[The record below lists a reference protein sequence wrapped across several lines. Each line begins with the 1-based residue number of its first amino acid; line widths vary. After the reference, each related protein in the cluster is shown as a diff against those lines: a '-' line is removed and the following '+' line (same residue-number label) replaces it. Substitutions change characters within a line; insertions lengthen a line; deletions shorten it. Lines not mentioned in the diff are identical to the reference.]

1 MVSAVL
7 PRDTRLYLQTR
18 HNSPERPASIPT
30 YGLLQVT
37 SRSGVAPQVAFLVQT
52 RGCWTKHVIAAYWDA
67 SCWLITFIY
76 LYICFF
82 LKRGAWQTLR
92 CKERKYDKLK
102 RVCGKQL
109 ASFLGATNRTSVL
122 QRSKLHLIVYHL
134 FQSHELKLPWD
145 FPWTKMLAAISN
157 Y

>member
-7 PRDTRLYLQTR
+7 MRDTRLYLQTR

-30 YGLLQVT
+30 YVLLLVT

-52 RGCWTKHVIAAYWDA
+52 RGCWTKHVIAAYWDCELLA
-67 SCWLITFIY
+67 NHIHISIY
-76 LYICFF
+76 LFF
-82 LKRGAWQTLR
+82 LKRGAWQTFR

-102 RVCGKQL
+102 RVCGRQR
-109 ASFLGATNRTSVL
+109 ASLLGATNRTSVL

>member
-1 MVSAVL
+1 MLSCRA
-7 PRDTRLYLQTR
+7 
-18 HNSPERPASIPT
+18 
-30 YGLLQVT
+30 
-37 SRSGVAPQVAFLVQT
+37 T
-52 RGCWTKHVIAAYWDA
+52 RGCISKPDTIVRNVPRVYQRTVYCKWRHDRGLLPRWRFWYRREVAEPNTLLLLIEIA